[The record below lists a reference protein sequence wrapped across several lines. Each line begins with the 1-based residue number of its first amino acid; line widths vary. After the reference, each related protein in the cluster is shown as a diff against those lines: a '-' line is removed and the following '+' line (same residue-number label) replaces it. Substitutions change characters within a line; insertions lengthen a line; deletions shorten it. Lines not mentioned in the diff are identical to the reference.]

1 MAGRWIS
8 TTCANHLS
16 VQDAMWHEA
25 VQSAHGNGSCSVDT
39 LQRIS
44 WSRQCCKSYP
54 ANACNKVAK
63 RMTPCRDEADFQ
75 PGKIR
80 QNYCV
85 LFDQPENASCT
96 RHGCRWNNARC
107 DCSDQEGCASLAGRW
122 ISNTCADYLS
132 EQGAAWHKAVQLAH
146 GNGSCSVDTL
156 QHISWSQEC
165 CKSYPA
171 NACYKTLK
179 RMTPCRD
186 EADFRPD
193 ANNCSILLAERD
205 PESYLCEIGFRVQGY
220 YSQLWRIKWERIW
233 RLNWKLRLFRGILD
247 LSSQWR
253 N

>member
-1 MAGRWIS
+1 MTPCKDEADFQPSNTVFEHCEFAVQPDNASCARHTCRWEGVRCECRYQESCASMAGRWIS
-8 TTCANHLS
+8 TTCADHLS
-16 VQDAMWHEA
+16 VQDAAWHEA

-63 RMTPCRDEADFQ
+63 RTTPCRDEADFQ

-80 QNYCV
+80 HNYCA

-107 DCSDQEGCASLAGRW
+107 DCSDQEGCVSLAGRW
-122 ISNTCADYLS
+122 ISHTCADYLS
-132 EQGAAWHKAVQLAH
+132 EQDAAWHKAVQLAH

-156 QHISWSQEC
+156 QRISWSQEC

-179 RMTPCRD
+179 RTHSLPVG
-186 EADFRPD
+186 EQ
-193 ANNCSILLAERD
+193 
-205 PESYLCEIGFRVQGY
+205 V
-220 YSQLWRIKWERIW
+220 
-233 RLNWKLRLFRGILD
+233 
-247 LSSQWR
+247 
-253 N
+253 